1 MNFTPI
7 SDATHLS
14 ASFYLNSAEAPFPE
28 INVVCRLEA
37 ATEIPELAVDYTG
50 ELFDA
55 LCDAFDADL
64 LGVSLPLPEAW
75 AASEDGVGSLI
86 GFELL
91 PIVGSGPVPR
101 MAEMTAHVAAELPA
115 ELTVTV
121 PGVDDLRAHSC

>member
-1 MNFTPI
+1 MNFTPL

-14 ASFYLNSAEAPFPE
+14 ASFYLDSARAPFPE
-28 INVVCRLEA
+28 INVICRLEV

-55 LCDAFDADL
+55 LDDAYDADL

-75 AASEDGVGSLI
+75 AASEDGVGALI

-91 PIVGSGPVPR
+91 PVVGSDPVAR
-101 MAEMTAHVAAELPA
+101 MADMIAHIAAELPA

-121 PGVDDLRAHSC
+121 PGVDD

>member
-1 MNFTPI
+1 MDFTPI

-14 ASFYLNSAEAPFPE
+14 ASFYLNSAEEPFPE

-64 LGVSLPLPEAW
+64 LGVSLPRPEAW
-75 AASEDGVGSLI
+75 TDSEGGIGSLI
-86 GFELL
+86 GSELL
-91 PIVGSGPVPR
+91 PVVGSDPVAR
-101 MAEMTAHVAAELPA
+101 VAEMTAHVAAELPA

-121 PGVDDLRAHSC
+121 PGVED

>member
-1 MNFTPI
+1 MNLPPI

-14 ASFYLNSAEAPFPE
+14 ASFYVNSDERPFPE

-37 ATEIPELAVDYTG
+37 ATEIPEMAVEYTG

-55 LCDAFDADL
+55 LDEAFDADL
-64 LGVSLPLPEAW
+64 LGVSLPQPEAW
-75 AASEDGVGSLI
+75 AASPGGIGSLI

-91 PIVGSGPVPR
+91 PVVGSDPVAR

-121 PGVDDLRAHSC
+121 PGVED

>member
-1 MNFTPI
+1 MDFTTI

-14 ASFYLNSAEAPFPE
+14 ASFYVNSAEELFPE

-37 ATEIPELAVDYTG
+37 TTEIPELAVDYTG

-64 LGVSLPLPEAW
+64 LGVSLPRPEAW
-75 AASEDGVGSLI
+75 APSKGGIGSLI

-91 PIVGSGPVPR
+91 PAVGSDPVAR
-101 MAEMTAHVAAELPA
+101 MAEMTARVAAELPA

-121 PGVDDLRAHSC
+121 PGVED